1 MEAPAAAPEEDEEE
15 VVAAA
20 DSGAEDDILP
30 AVDDVDGEDEQLNE
44 LSGLDGD
51 LSGVNDQL
59 LDVGDDLMP
68 AADGMISPRVKRD
81 PAHVGGINFEEEE
94 NKDQPV
100 AAAQGVDAALIKEVW
115 PYLRCRQ
122 RVPGDGLIAHEG
134 VEIAQELR
142 QEVNNALGTV
152 SASIEA
158 LT

>member
-1 MEAPAAAPEEDEEE
+1 MEAPAAAQKEDEEE
-15 VVAAA
+15 ADPAA
-20 DSGAEDDILP
+20 DSGAEDILP